1 MTTAISLSQPSY
13 RQRARIIW
21 LLIAAMA
28 AAVAISFLLLGLSI
42 DLRSNPAL
50 IASCIG
56 YAGFCYIYTKIRRD
70 ERIASAAITAGQLF
84 LVLFIGLLLTYAATA
99 TAMPYRDAEL
109 YALDQWLGLDRKT
122 YLAFIAH
129 HALLQQILD
138 AAYLSIQPQTVLVP
152 FVLIMAGQ
160 LPRLQ
165 SFIVAFGVA
174 LIVTAITASFIPA
187 VSAFIHVDLG
197 PQGYAALPAGH
208 YTHVPTLEAL
218 RSGAMHAIPLNN
230 LEGLITFPSF
240 HTANGILFA
249 WAFWKVPYVRWAGIA
264 VNALLILSTP
274 TAGAHYFVDVAAG
287 AVVALLSI
295 AMAGWILRPRPA
307 IDKQKSAAVDI
318 GSIEKIPGTPT
329 QSCADGRA

>member
-1 MTTAISLSQPSY
+1 MPAAPSLHLHQ
-13 RQRARIIW
+13 QRTRIIW

-28 AAVAISFLLLGLSI
+28 AGAAISFLWLGLSI
-42 DLRSNPAL
+42 DLRSNPGL

-56 YAGFCYIYTKIRRD
+56 YAGLCYFYTAIRRD
-70 ERIASAAITAGQLF
+70 ERIASAAIAAGQLF
-84 LVLFIGLLLTYAATA
+84 LVLFTGLLLTYAATA

-109 YALDQWLGLDRKT
+109 HALDQWIGFDRKT
-122 YLAFIAH
+122 YLAFVERH
-129 HALLQQILD
+129 PLLQQALD

-152 FVLIMAGQ
+152 FALIMAGQ

-165 SFIVAFGVA
+165 NFIVAFGVA
-174 LIVTAITASFIPA
+174 LIITAITASFVPA

-240 HTANGILFA
+240 HTANGVLFA
-249 WAFWKVPYVRWAGIA
+249 WAFWKIPYLRWAGIA
-264 VNALLILSTP
+264 VNTLLILSTP
-274 TAGAHYFVDVAAG
+274 TTGAHYFVDVGAG
-287 AVVALLSI
+287 AAVAVASI
-295 AMAGWILRPRPA
+295 AMSGWILGQHAA
-307 IDKQKSAAVDI
+307 IHAPHINSAGSVDI
-318 GSIEKIPGTPT
+318 QSEASI
-329 QSCADGRA
+329 R